1 MLVAIGFVANFFQ
14 RLNVVALGAYKTFI
28 VRKRINPNIK
38 YIGGGC
44 YWNNLKNIVIGDKSY
59 INGAE
64 LITTNNSKIII
75 GANCLISYDVVLR
88 TDMHIFEDKSKPIL
102 EQGVSSQNIKI
113 GNNVWIGHGVY
124 VMPGIT
130 IGDNSI
136 IGAKAVVTKDIPS
149 NSIAVGV
156 PARVIKKDD
165 ENIFQD

>member
-1 MLVAIGFVANFFQ
+1 MADSTARAPPCAAGN
-14 RLNVVALGAYKTFI
+14 ALSFCLWPFI
-28 VRKRINPNIK
+28 WALAFCYNLTVNLR
-38 YIGGGC
+38 GMDFLSGGC

-149 NSIAVGV
+149 DSIAVGV
-156 PARVIKKDD
+156 PARVIKKR
-165 ENIFQD
+165 